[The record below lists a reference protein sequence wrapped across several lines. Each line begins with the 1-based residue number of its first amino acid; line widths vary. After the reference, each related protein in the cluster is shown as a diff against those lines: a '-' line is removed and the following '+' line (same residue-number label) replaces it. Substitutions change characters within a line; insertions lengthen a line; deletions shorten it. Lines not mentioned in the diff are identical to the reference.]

1 MAKKKK
7 RRIQAPS
14 LSGLD
19 KGIYYFLM
27 GCCVFFSFLPL
38 APMLIHSQG
47 LFFEDSH
54 MIAQLHTGLGFS
66 VFLNLFAGFSLAIIL
81 DWLRRKKQP
90 IFGKSHITY
99 GPPQW
104 KNIYPL
110 THKQFWTNL
119 WANKKRLAVG
129 ILCSFVIVSLIVS
142 AALFGSVPR
151 QNLYD
156 DGHIEVYNHSNT
168 QTSSYTPSDVAQ
180 IRIYTR
186 GYHNRHRRPDT
197 WGIEIEISMKDGE
210 HFFFSYQNFLSW
222 DDEIHGALSGISQI
236 KAIFD
241 PSIIIIEGTQDLQR
255 VIWDM
260 DLNQEEALL
269 LYQIFEAGEP
279 PLY

>member
-119 WANKKRLAVG
+119 WANKK
-129 ILCSFVIVSLIVS
+129 
-142 AALFGSVPR
+142 
-151 QNLYD
+151 
-156 DGHIEVYNHSNT
+156 
-168 QTSSYTPSDVAQ
+168 TSC
-180 IRIYTR
+180 R
-186 GYHNRHRRPDT
+186 GYPVQLRDCQSDRFRRVVWIRAKT
-197 WGIEIEISMKDGE
+197 KLI
-210 HFFFSYQNFLSW
+210 
-222 DDEIHGALSGISQI
+222 
-236 KAIFD
+236 
-241 PSIIIIEGTQDLQR
+241 
-255 VIWDM
+255 
-260 DLNQEEALL
+260 
-269 LYQIFEAGEP
+269 
-279 PLY
+279 